1 MKTTIRK
8 SFLDITKEEEWLNE
22 QGENGLM
29 LTGYRSGEYEFEDVS
44 PAKYAYKIDI
54 PNYSGAKKKDYFAFL
69 EESGISVVAEF
80 GGRVY
85 YRKNQADGPLEL
97 YTEKSEIRKQLSKRT
112 NHFFSIGISQ
122 FFIGCYFL
130 MNMLNYTESKGAP
143 FWILAVFGSLLILSS
158 IVFFAIK
165 IHMDRKYA
173 VPKEDSE
180 LME

>member
-8 SFLDITKEEEWLNE
+8 SFLDIAKEEEWLNE

-85 YRKNQADGPLEL
+85 YRKNQADGRLDL
-97 YTEKSEIRKQLSKRT
+97 YTENMEINKQMKKRYS
-112 NHFFSIGISQ
+112 HFIMIGINQ
-122 FFIGCYFL
+122 FLLGFL
-130 MNMLNYTESKGAP
+130 FLVNMFNYIETKDAP
-143 FWILAVFGSLLILSS
+143 FWILAVFGTVLIVSGV
-158 IVFFAIK
+158 VFFTIGIAK
-165 IHMDRKYA
+165 KRKNSI
-173 VPKEDSE
+173 PKEDTD